1 MRYIWAVKPIPNR
14 GEFLVRIVVISGTGM
29 ADIAYEMSESS
40 RKNTEIRIESEWGE
54 VPTILVET
62 ELGEVLLIDRH
73 HHEGDVRTP
82 PHEIEH
88 RANIHAAKS
97 FSPDLIVSVNS
108 VGTMVENFP
117 PGMIGVAGDVLDL
130 AIRPWTFHDDDAIH
144 ADRTS
149 MFDKR
154 AREIC
159 SSTLSESQGYTPAN
173 LIVAQ
178 CVGPQFESPSEID
191 ALVRL
196 GADVVGMTLG
206 PESRLI
212 AEIGIPHV
220 AISCSSNWAAGRTPG
235 APSAKIDHNSVDAMA
250 ATLRSRVRDCI
261 EALQVNY

>member
-1 MRYIWAVKPIPNR
+1 M
-14 GEFLVRIVVISGTGM
+14 VRIAVLSGTGM
-29 ADIAYEMSESS
+29 LDLALEMSNNSS
-40 RKNTEIRIESEWGE
+40 RNTEIRVDSQWGE

-62 ELGEVLLIDRH
+62 GLGKVLLIDRH
-73 HHEGDVRTP
+73 HRERESRTP

-97 FSPDLIVSVNS
+97 FSPDLILSVNS
-108 VGTMVENFP
+108 VGTMIEDLP
-117 PGMIGVAGDVLDL
+117 PGMIGVASDVLDL
-130 AIRPWTFHDDDAIH
+130 ATRPWTFYDDDAIH

-149 MFDKR
+149 IFDKK
-154 AREIC
+154 ASEIC
-159 SSTLSESQGYTPAN
+159 SLSLSRNQKGTPN
-173 LIVAQ
+173 RLVVAQ

-212 AEIGIPHV
+212 AETGIPHV

-235 APSAKIDHNSVDAMA
+235 DPSAEINHHAVDAMA
-250 ATLRSRVRDCI
+250 ANLRAEVRNCI
-261 EALQVNY
+261 EALQANF

>member
-1 MRYIWAVKPIPNR
+1 MRIAV
-14 GEFLVRIVVISGTGM
+14 LSGTGM
-29 ADIAYEMSESS
+29 SDLALEMSNNAS
-40 RKNTEIRIESEWGE
+40 RNSEIRVDSQWGQ

-62 ELGEVLLIDRH
+62 GLGKVLLIDRH
-73 HHEGDVRTP
+73 HREGEARTP

-97 FSPDLIVSVNS
+97 FSPDLILSVNS
-108 VGTMVENFP
+108 VGTMIEDLP
-117 PGMIGVAGDVLDL
+117 PGMIGVASDVLDL
-130 AIRPWTFHDDDAIH
+130 ATRPWTFHDEDAIH

-149 MFDKR
+149 IFDKK
-154 AREIC
+154 ASQIC
-159 SSTLSESQGYTPAN
+159 SLALSKTQEGTPSTLV
-173 LIVAQ
+173 VAQ

-212 AEIGIPHV
+212 AETGIPHV

-235 APSAKIDHNSVDAMA
+235 DPSAEIDHHAVDAKA
-250 ATLRSRVRDCI
+250 AKLRARVRDCI
-261 EALQVNY
+261 EALQDNF

>member
-1 MRYIWAVKPIPNR
+1 MRIAV
-14 GEFLVRIVVISGTGM
+14 LSGTGM
-29 ADIAYEMSESS
+29 SDLALEMSNNAS
-40 RKNTEIRIESEWGE
+40 RNSEIRVDSQWGQ

-62 ELGEVLLIDRH
+62 GLGKVLLIDRH
-73 HHEGDVRTP
+73 HREGEARTP

-97 FSPDLIVSVNS
+97 FSPDLILSVNS
-108 VGTMVENFP
+108 VGTMIEDLP
-117 PGMIGVAGDVLDL
+117 PGMIGVASDVLDL
-130 AIRPWTFHDDDAIH
+130 ATRPWTFHDEDAIH

-149 MFDKR
+149 IFDKK
-154 AREIC
+154 ASGIC
-159 SSTLSESQGYTPAN
+159 SLALSKTQEGTPSR
-173 LIVAQ
+173 LVVAQ

-212 AEIGIPHV
+212 AETGIPHV

-235 APSAKIDHNSVDAMA
+235 DPSAEIDHHAVDAKA
-250 ATLRSRVRDCI
+250 AKLRARVRDCI
-261 EALQVNY
+261 EALQDNF

>member
-1 MRYIWAVKPIPNR
+1 
-14 GEFLVRIVVISGTGM
+14 VRIAVLSGTGM
-29 ADIAYEMSESS
+29 SDLALEMSNNAS
-40 RKNTEIRIESEWGE
+40 RNSEIRVDSQWGQ

-62 ELGEVLLIDRH
+62 GLGKVLLIDRH
-73 HHEGDVRTP
+73 HREGEARTP

-97 FSPDLIVSVNS
+97 FSPDLILSVNS
-108 VGTMVENFP
+108 VGTMIEDLP
-117 PGMIGVAGDVLDL
+117 PGMIGVASDVLDL
-130 AIRPWTFHDDDAIH
+130 ATRPWTFHDEDAIH

-149 MFDKR
+149 IFDKK
-154 AREIC
+154 ASEIC
-159 SSTLSESQGYTPAN
+159 SLALSKTQEGTPSTLV
-173 LIVAQ
+173 VAQ

-212 AEIGIPHV
+212 AETGIPHV

-235 APSAKIDHNSVDAMA
+235 DPSAEIDHHAVDAKA
-250 ATLRSRVRDCI
+250 AKLRARVRDCI
-261 EALQVNY
+261 EALQDNF

>member
-1 MRYIWAVKPIPNR
+1 
-14 GEFLVRIVVISGTGM
+14 VRIAVLSGTGM
-29 ADIAYEMSESS
+29 SDLALEMSNNAS
-40 RKNTEIRIESEWGE
+40 RNSEIRVDSQWGQ

-62 ELGEVLLIDRH
+62 GLGKVLLIDRH
-73 HHEGDVRTP
+73 HREGEARTP

-97 FSPDLIVSVNS
+97 FSPDLILSVNS
-108 VGTMVENFP
+108 VGTMIEDLP
-117 PGMIGVAGDVLDL
+117 PGMIGVASDVLDL
-130 AIRPWTFHDDDAIH
+130 ATRPWTFHDEDAIH

-149 MFDKR
+149 IFDKK
-154 AREIC
+154 ASEIC
-159 SSTLSESQGYTPAN
+159 SLALSKTQDGTP
-173 LIVAQ
+173 IRIVVAQ

-212 AEIGIPHV
+212 AETGIPHV

-235 APSAKIDHNSVDAMA
+235 DPSAEIDHHAVDAKA
-250 ATLRSRVRDCI
+250 AKLRARVRDCI
-261 EALQVNY
+261 EALQDNF

>member
-1 MRYIWAVKPIPNR
+1 MRIAV
-14 GEFLVRIVVISGTGM
+14 LSGTGM
-29 ADIAYEMSESS
+29 SDLALEMSNNAS
-40 RKNTEIRIESEWGE
+40 RNSEIRVDSQWGQ

-62 ELGEVLLIDRH
+62 GLGKVLLIDRH
-73 HHEGDVRTP
+73 HREGEARTP

-97 FSPDLIVSVNS
+97 FSPDLILSVNS
-108 VGTMVENFP
+108 VGTMIEDLP
-117 PGMIGVAGDVLDL
+117 PGMIGVASDVLDL
-130 AIRPWTFHDDDAIH
+130 ATRPWTFHDEDAIH

-149 MFDKR
+149 IFDKK
-154 AREIC
+154 ASEIC
-159 SSTLSESQGYTPAN
+159 SLALSKFQDGTPSM
-173 LIVAQ
+173 LVVAQ

-212 AEIGIPHV
+212 AETGIPHV

-235 APSAKIDHNSVDAMA
+235 DPSAEIDHYAVDAMA
-250 ATLRSRVRDCI
+250 AKLRARVRDCI
-261 EALQVNY
+261 EALQDNF

>member
-1 MRYIWAVKPIPNR
+1 MRIAV
-14 GEFLVRIVVISGTGM
+14 LSGTGM
-29 ADIAYEMSESS
+29 SDLALEMSNNAS
-40 RKNTEIRIESEWGE
+40 RNSEIRVDSQWGQ

-62 ELGEVLLIDRH
+62 GLGKVLLIDRH
-73 HHEGDVRTP
+73 HREGEARTP

-97 FSPDLIVSVNS
+97 FSPDLILSVNS
-108 VGTMVENFP
+108 VGTMIEDLP
-117 PGMIGVAGDVLDL
+117 PGMIGVASDVLDL
-130 AIRPWTFHDDDAIH
+130 ATRPWTFHDEDAIH

-149 MFDKR
+149 IFDKK
-154 AREIC
+154 ASEIC
-159 SSTLSESQGYTPAN
+159 SLALYKTQEGTPSR
-173 LIVAQ
+173 LVVAQ

-212 AEIGIPHV
+212 AETGIPHV

-235 APSAKIDHNSVDAMA
+235 DPSAEIDHHAVDAKA
-250 ATLRSRVRDCI
+250 AKLRARVRDCI
-261 EALQVNY
+261 EALQDNF

>member
-1 MRYIWAVKPIPNR
+1 MRIAV
-14 GEFLVRIVVISGTGM
+14 LSGTGM
-29 ADIAYEMSESS
+29 SDLALEMSNNIS
-40 RKNTEIRIESEWGE
+40 RNSEIRVDSQWGQ

-62 ELGEVLLIDRH
+62 GLGKVLLIDRH
-73 HHEGDVRTP
+73 HREGEARTP

-97 FSPDLIVSVNS
+97 FSPDLILSVNS
-108 VGTMVENFP
+108 VGTMIEDLP
-117 PGMIGVAGDVLDL
+117 PGMIGVASDVLDL
-130 AIRPWTFHDDDAIH
+130 ATRPWTFHDDDAIH

-149 MFDKR
+149 IFDKK
-154 AREIC
+154 ASEIC
-159 SSTLSESQGYTPAN
+159 SLALSKTQEGTPSR
-173 LIVAQ
+173 LVVAQ

-212 AEIGIPHV
+212 AETGIPHV

-235 APSAKIDHNSVDAMA
+235 DPSAEIDHHAVDAKA
-250 ATLRSRVRDCI
+250 AKLRARVRDCI
-261 EALQVNY
+261 EALQDNF

>member
-1 MRYIWAVKPIPNR
+1 MRIAV
-14 GEFLVRIVVISGTGM
+14 LSGTGM
-29 ADIAYEMSESS
+29 SDLALEMSNNTS
-40 RKNTEIRIESEWGE
+40 RNSEIRVDSQWGQ

-62 ELGEVLLIDRH
+62 GLGKVLLIDRH
-73 HHEGDVRTP
+73 HREGEARTP

-97 FSPDLIVSVNS
+97 FSPDLILSVNS
-108 VGTMVENFP
+108 VGTMIEDLP
-117 PGMIGVAGDVLDL
+117 PGMIGVASDVLDL
-130 AIRPWTFHDDDAIH
+130 ATRPWTFHDEDAIH

-149 MFDKR
+149 IFDKK
-154 AREIC
+154 ASEIC
-159 SSTLSESQGYTPAN
+159 SLALSKTQEGTPSR
-173 LIVAQ
+173 LVVAQ

-212 AEIGIPHV
+212 AETGIPHV

-235 APSAKIDHNSVDAMA
+235 DPSAEIDHHAVDAKA
-250 ATLRSRVRDCI
+250 AKLRARVRDCI
-261 EALQVNY
+261 EALQDNF

>member
-1 MRYIWAVKPIPNR
+1 
-14 GEFLVRIVVISGTGM
+14 VRIAVLSGTGM
-29 ADIAYEMSESS
+29 SDLALEMSNNAS
-40 RKNTEIRIESEWGE
+40 RNSEIRVDSQWGQ

-62 ELGEVLLIDRH
+62 GLGKVLLIDRH
-73 HHEGDVRTP
+73 HREGEARTP

-97 FSPDLIVSVNS
+97 FSPDLILSVNS
-108 VGTMVENFP
+108 VGTMIEDLP
-117 PGMIGVAGDVLDL
+117 PGTIGVAGDVLDL
-130 AIRPWTFHDDDAIH
+130 ATRPWTFHDEDAIH

-149 MFDKR
+149 IFDKK
-154 AREIC
+154 ASEIC
-159 SSTLSESQGYTPAN
+159 SLALSKTQEGTPSR
-173 LIVAQ
+173 LVVAQ

-212 AEIGIPHV
+212 AETGIPHV

-235 APSAKIDHNSVDAMA
+235 DPSAEIDHHAVDAKA
-250 ATLRSRVRDCI
+250 AKLRARVRDCI
-261 EALQVNY
+261 EALQDNF

>member
-1 MRYIWAVKPIPNR
+1 MRIAV
-14 GEFLVRIVVISGTGM
+14 LSGTGM
-29 ADIAYEMSESS
+29 SDLALEMSNNAS
-40 RKNTEIRIESEWGE
+40 RNSVIRVDSQWGQ

-62 ELGEVLLIDRH
+62 GLGKVLLIDRH
-73 HHEGDVRTP
+73 HREGEARTP

-97 FSPDLIVSVNS
+97 FSPDLILSVNS
-108 VGTMVENFP
+108 VGTMIEDLP
-117 PGMIGVAGDVLDL
+117 PGMIGVASDVLDL
-130 AIRPWTFHDDDAIH
+130 ATRPWTFHDEDAIH

-149 MFDKR
+149 IFDKK
-154 AREIC
+154 ASEIC
-159 SSTLSESQGYTPAN
+159 SLALSKTQEGTPSR
-173 LIVAQ
+173 LVVAQ

-212 AEIGIPHV
+212 AETGIPHV

-235 APSAKIDHNSVDAMA
+235 DPSAEIDHHAVDAKA
-250 ATLRSRVRDCI
+250 AKLRARVRDCI
-261 EALQVNY
+261 EALQDNF

>member
-1 MRYIWAVKPIPNR
+1 MRIAV
-14 GEFLVRIVVISGTGM
+14 LSGTGM
-29 ADIAYEMSESS
+29 SDLALEMSNNASI
-40 RKNTEIRIESEWGE
+40 NGEIRVDSQWGQ

-62 ELGEVLLIDRH
+62 GLGKVLLIDRH
-73 HHEGDVRTP
+73 HREGEARTP

-97 FSPDLIVSVNS
+97 FSPDLILSVNS
-108 VGTMVENFP
+108 VGTMIEDLP
-117 PGMIGVAGDVLDL
+117 PGMIGVASDVLDL
-130 AIRPWTFHDDDAIH
+130 ATRPWTFHDEDAIH

-149 MFDKR
+149 IFDKK
-154 AREIC
+154 ASEIC
-159 SSTLSESQGYTPAN
+159 SLALSKTQEGTPSR
-173 LIVAQ
+173 LVVAQ

-212 AEIGIPHV
+212 AETGIPHV

-235 APSAKIDHNSVDAMA
+235 DPSAEIDHHAVDAKA
-250 ATLRSRVRDCI
+250 AKLRARVRDCI
-261 EALQVNY
+261 EALQDNF

>member
-1 MRYIWAVKPIPNR
+1 MRIAV
-14 GEFLVRIVVISGTGM
+14 LSGTGM
-29 ADIAYEMSESS
+29 SDLALEMSNNASINS
-40 RKNTEIRIESEWGE
+40 EIRVDSQWGQ

-62 ELGEVLLIDRH
+62 GLGKVLLIDRH
-73 HHEGDVRTP
+73 HREGEARTP

-97 FSPDLIVSVNS
+97 FSPDLILSVNS
-108 VGTMVENFP
+108 VGTMIEDLP
-117 PGMIGVAGDVLDL
+117 PGMIGVASDVLDL
-130 AIRPWTFHDDDAIH
+130 ATRPWTFHDEDAIH

-149 MFDKR
+149 IFDKE
-154 AREIC
+154 ASEIC
-159 SSTLSESQGYTPAN
+159 SLALSKTQESTPSKLV
-173 LIVAQ
+173 VAQ

-212 AEIGIPHV
+212 AETGIPHV

-235 APSAKIDHNSVDAMA
+235 DPSAEIDHNAVDAMA
-250 ATLRSRVRDCI
+250 AKLRARVRDCI
-261 EALQVNY
+261 EALQDNF

>member
-1 MRYIWAVKPIPNR
+1 MRIAV
-14 GEFLVRIVVISGTGM
+14 LSGTGM
-29 ADIAYEMSESS
+29 SDLALEMSNSSS
-40 RKNTEIRIESEWGE
+40 RNSEIRVDSQWGQ

-62 ELGEVLLIDRH
+62 SLGTVLLIDRH
-73 HHEGDVRTP
+73 HREGEARTP

-97 FSPDLIVSVNS
+97 FSPDLILSVNS
-108 VGTMVENFP
+108 VGTMIEDLP
-117 PGMIGVAGDVLDL
+117 PGMIGVASDVLDL
-130 AIRPWTFHDDDAIH
+130 ATRPWTFHDEDAIH

-149 MFDKR
+149 IFDKN
-154 AREIC
+154 ASEIC
-159 SSTLSESQGYTPAN
+159 SLALSKTQEDTPSG
-173 LIVAQ
+173 LVVAQ

-212 AEIGIPHV
+212 AETGIPHV

-235 APSAKIDHNSVDAMA
+235 DPSAEIDHHAVDAKA
-250 ATLRSRVRDCI
+250 AKLRARVRDCI
-261 EALQVNY
+261 EALQDNF

>member
-1 MRYIWAVKPIPNR
+1 
-14 GEFLVRIVVISGTGM
+14 VRIVVLSGTGM
-29 ADIAYEMSESS
+29 SDLALEMSNNSS
-40 RKNTEIRIESEWGE
+40 RNNEIRVDSQWGQ

-62 ELGEVLLIDRH
+62 GLGKVLLIDRH
-73 HHEGDVRTP
+73 HREGEARTP

-97 FSPDLIVSVNS
+97 FSPDLILSVNS
-108 VGTMVENFP
+108 VGTMIEDLP
-117 PGMIGVAGDVLDL
+117 PGMIGVASDVLDL
-130 AIRPWTFHDDDAIH
+130 ATRPWTFHDEDAIH

-149 MFDKR
+149 IFDKK
-154 AREIC
+154 ASEIC
-159 SSTLSESQGYTPAN
+159 SLALSKTQKSTPSRLV
-173 LIVAQ
+173 VAQ

-212 AEIGIPHV
+212 AETGIPHV

-235 APSAKIDHNSVDAMA
+235 DPSAEIDHHAVDAMA
-250 ATLRSRVRDCI
+250 AKLRARVRNCI
-261 EALQVNY
+261 EALQDNF